1 MSKYYSIHEFS
12 KIIGVSAQTLRNWD
26 ANGKL
31 HPHHT
36 TVSGYRYYSD
46 EQLNQVINV
55 KPKNRITIG
64 YCRVSS
70 HKQKDDLERQ
80 IENMKLYLTAQGKP
94 FEIISDIGSGINYMK
109 KGLKEL
115 MKRISQ
121 KKVDKVVVFYK
132 DRLWRFGF
140 ELVEYIA
147 SLYDCDIEIIDHT
160 EKTEQQELVED
171 LVQIITVFSCKLQG
185 KRANKARK
193 LVKELIDDGG
203 EEDDKNNSSH
213 ADPK

>member
-26 ANGKL
+26 VNGKL

-55 KPKNRITIG
+55 KPKKRITIG

-80 IENMKLYLTAQGKP
+80 ITSALQKRMDFYRQAKYTFNAERLESYEQIGESVKKLKL
-94 FEIISDIGSGINYMK
+94 
-109 KGLKEL
+109 LL
-115 MKRISQ
+115 
-121 KKVDKVVVFYK
+121 DK
-132 DRLWRFGF
+132 
-140 ELVEYIA
+140 
-147 SLYDCDIEIIDHT
+147 
-160 EKTEQQELVED
+160 
-171 LVQIITVFSCKLQG
+171 
-185 KRANKARK
+185 
-193 LVKELIDDGG
+193 
-203 EEDDKNNSSH
+203 
-213 ADPK
+213 

>member
-1 MSKYYSIHEFS
+1 MLSFARYQSRILLKGVDSLSKYYSIHEFS

-80 IENMKLYLTAQGKP
+80 IDN
-94 FEIISDIGSGINYMK
+94 
-109 KGLKEL
+109 
-115 MKRISQ
+115 
-121 KKVDKVVVFYK
+121 
-132 DRLWRFGF
+132 
-140 ELVEYIA
+140 
-147 SLYDCDIEIIDHT
+147 T
-160 EKTEQQELVED
+160 EKSQQQELVED

-185 KRANKARK
+185 KQANKAKK
-193 LVKELIDDGG
+193 LIRELIQEETDG
-203 EEDDKNNSSH
+203 KSH
-213 ADPK
+213 KSNVDTKQRTEN

>member
-55 KPKNRITIG
+55 KPKKRITIG

-80 IENMKLYLTAQGKP
+80 IDNVKTYLLAKGQPAKKL
-94 FEIISDIGSGINYMK
+94 I
-109 KGLKEL
+109 
-115 MKRISQ
+115 R
-121 KKVDKVVVFYK
+121 
-132 DRLWRFGF
+132 
-140 ELVEYIA
+140 
-147 SLYDCDIEIIDHT
+147 
-160 EKTEQQELVED
+160 
-171 LVQIITVFSCKLQG
+171 
-185 KRANKARK
+185 
-193 LVKELIDDGG
+193 ELIQGEADGKSHKSNADTKQCTKN
-203 EEDDKNNSSH
+203 EDVSVRRCLKICL
-213 ADPK
+213 

>member
-1 MSKYYSIHEFS
+1 MLSFIRHQSRISLKGVDTLSKYYSIHEFS

-64 YCRVSS
+64 YCRVSN

-80 IENMKLYLTAQGKP
+80 IDNVKTQ
-94 FEIISDIGSGINYMK
+94 
-109 KGLKEL
+109 
-115 MKRISQ
+115 
-121 KKVDKVVVFYK
+121 
-132 DRLWRFGF
+132 
-140 ELVEYIA
+140 
-147 SLYDCDIEIIDHT
+147 IIDNT
-160 EKTEQQELVED
+160 EKSEQQELVED

-193 LVKELIDDGG
+193 LIRELIQEETDG
-203 EEDDKNNSSH
+203 KSH
-213 ADPK
+213 KSNVDTKQCTEN

>member
-1 MSKYYSIHEFS
+1 MKGVDALSKYYSIHEFS

-80 IENMKLYLTAQGKP
+80 IDN
-94 FEIISDIGSGINYMK
+94 
-109 KGLKEL
+109 
-115 MKRISQ
+115 
-121 KKVDKVVVFYK
+121 
-132 DRLWRFGF
+132 
-140 ELVEYIA
+140 
-147 SLYDCDIEIIDHT
+147 T
-160 EKTEQQELVED
+160 EKSQQQELVED

-185 KRANKARK
+185 KPANKA
-193 LVKELIDDGG
+193 KELIRELIQEEVDG
-203 EEDDKNNSSH
+203 KSH
-213 ADPK
+213 KSHKSNVDTKQCTEN